1 MEKEHE
7 GIMYG
12 YSRGKINKS
21 LIAGVFIFVLCRK
34 EDGEGTWR
42 YNVLV
47 YSRGEINKS
56 LIAGVFIFVLCR
68 KFCGVIADSLQD
80 KDDVAKYFGLWYKY
94 DDDTFSAFILT
105 NLQQRLKR
113 ETWNL
118 EFSKI

>member
-1 MEKEHE
+1 MEEYE

-12 YSRGKINKS
+12 GYSGGK
-21 LIAGVFIFVLCRK
+21 
-34 EDGEGTWR
+34 
-42 YNVLV
+42 
-47 YSRGEINKS
+47 INKS